1 MINDDNRSEN
11 VYLTDTYFSS
21 VNSKSVFTP
30 GNASD
35 EVEVNFAPLEI
46 C

>member
-1 MINDDNRSEN
+1 MTITGLKTYK
-11 VYLTDTYFSS
+11 YLTDTYFSS
-21 VNSKSVFTP
+21 VDSKSVFTP

-35 EVEVNFAPLEI
+35 EVEVHFAPLEI